1 MCDSST
7 LVDPQGFLKQMQQ
20 RIIVNQQHLSKYVWR
35 LIEAKKTKTKKTISK
50 QNNIEIKDRIN

>member
-1 MCDSST
+1 
-7 LVDPQGFLKQMQQ
+7 MQH

-35 LIEAKKTKTKKTISK
+35 LIEAKKTETKKTISK